1 VRGSFRFK
9 GDRKGRPYYTWAC
22 HADPVY
28 RCIVGATLAVAL
40 APCSS
45 EVFFDSRYKVYGVA
59 GAASS
64 IYKLAMKQKY
74 IFFKKDG
81 M

>member
-1 VRGSFRFK
+1 MCAAPFVSRATARVAPTIHGLTK
-9 GDRKGRPYYTWAC
+9 AM
-22 HADPVY
+22 

>member
-22 HADPVY
+22 QADPVY

-45 EVFFDSRYKVYGVA
+45 EVFFRFTVQ
-59 GAASS
+59 S
-64 IYKLAMKQKY
+64 IRRSWCSVKY
-74 IFFKKDG
+74 L
-81 M
+81 

>member
-1 VRGSFRFK
+1 M
-9 GDRKGRPYYTWAC
+9 
-22 HADPVY
+22 
-28 RCIVGATLAVAL
+28 VGATLAVAL